1 MQCNIPRWP
10 TDVEI
15 PQESVVLVGHTVSI
29 WRNTSKARDQ
39 VSFNVIFLVV
49 LAVPD
54 ADLV

>member
-1 MQCNIPRWP
+1 MQCNVPRWP

-29 WRNTSKARDQ
+29 WRNTSKARNQ